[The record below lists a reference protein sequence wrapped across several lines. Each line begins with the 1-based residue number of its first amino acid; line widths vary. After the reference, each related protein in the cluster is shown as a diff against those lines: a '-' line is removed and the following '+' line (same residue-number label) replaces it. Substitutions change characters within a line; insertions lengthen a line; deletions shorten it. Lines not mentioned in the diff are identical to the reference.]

1 MSEELK
7 NYFKTM
13 FSNVDKNIVLD
24 DDQINAILSDD
35 KYALILAGAGTGKTT
50 TMVAKVKYLVDIKK
64 VDPSKIL
71 VISYTKKA
79 VQELEERIVYQF
91 GINACVT
98 TFHSLGYKYLKE
110 IYNNRKCIVID
121 SNERDRIFLEYFK
134 SLFKNKEKV
143 KELISIFSEDIIK
156 DKQWYFSKYFK
167 ENYEKYNTYDEFF
180 SNYKNG
186 KILEAKEIGIKK
198 VIDDIIYKQING
210 DYIFTIKGE
219 KVRSDAEAIIANFLF
234 IHGINY
240 EYEKVYDELMDDNS
254 IYKPDFTL
262 ELAGQEVYIEY
273 FGLDN
278 YKYNIIKN
286 KKEKYHKEKHNKF
299 ISLDKIPLNEV
310 ESVLNDELIKV
321 GFKYKM
327 KTDEEIYD
335 QLLNNLPLSQLYPF
349 ESFIYEC
356 IDAIKESINR
366 DQCDAIVKRYID
378 SLTDAE
384 KSIAIKQYAFIND
397 FYRYYQNSLYGA
409 ENYYFD
415 YPDLLYY
422 SGKYLNSINTKKF
435 DFEYIIIDEYQDV
448 SRARYDLAK
457 KTADKYN
464 SNVFVVGDDWQSIYA
479 FSGSRIDYIYNFN
492 KYFPNAKLYKI
503 MNTYRNSQELIDT
516 TGTFIMRNE
525 SQIKKSLISEKHN
538 DNPIKI
544 ITYNTDIDL
553 SEEEYNGERFKGYQ
567 EYSALEK
574 LILQIHNEN
583 PDHRILVLARK
594 NKIISRCFKNPK
606 FKDSIDTKITFVGYE
621 DIDIEGMSMH
631 KSKGLTFD
639 EVIIIGLDKYFPM
652 DDFSKYWM
660 KALFKNQILQEKISY
675 AEERRLFYVA
685 LTRTKNN
692 VYLLVNENPG
702 RRSSFVDEIE
712 NILKNTN
719 MI

>member
-525 SQIKKSLISEKHN
+525 SQIKKSLIS
-538 DNPIKI
+538 
-544 ITYNTDIDL
+544 
-553 SEEEYNGERFKGYQ
+553 
-567 EYSALEK
+567 
-574 LILQIHNEN
+574 
-583 PDHRILVLARK
+583 
-594 NKIISRCFKNPK
+594 
-606 FKDSIDTKITFVGYE
+606 
-621 DIDIEGMSMH
+621 
-631 KSKGLTFD
+631 
-639 EVIIIGLDKYFPM
+639 
-652 DDFSKYWM
+652 
-660 KALFKNQILQEKISY
+660 
-675 AEERRLFYVA
+675 
-685 LTRTKNN
+685 
-692 VYLLVNENPG
+692 
-702 RRSSFVDEIE
+702 
-712 NILKNTN
+712 
-719 MI
+719 

>member
-24 DDQINAILSDD
+24 DDQINAILGDD

-79 VQELEERIVYQF
+79 VQELEERIVDKF

-98 TFHSLGYKYLKE
+98 TFHSLGYKYLKK
-110 IYNNRKCIVID
+110 IYSNRTCIVID
-121 SNERDRIFLEYFK
+121 INERDRIFLDYFK
-134 SLFKNKEKV
+134 SLFENKEKL
-143 KELISIFSEDIIK
+143 KELISIFSEGIIK
-156 DKQWYFSKYFK
+156 DKSWYFSKYFK

-180 SNYKNG
+180 SNYKKD
-186 KILEAKEIGIKK
+186 KIQEAKEKDLKK
-198 VIDDIIYKQING
+198 LIDDTVYRYING
-210 DYIFTIKGE
+210 EHIYTIKGE
-219 KVRSDAEAIIANFLF
+219 KVRSEAEAIIANFLF

-240 EYEKVYDELMDDNS
+240 EYEKVYDELMEDNS
-254 IYKPDFTL
+254 AYKPDFTL
-262 ELAGQEVYIEY
+262 ELAGQNVYIEY

-278 YKYNIIKN
+278 YRYNIIKN
-286 KKEKYHKEKHNKF
+286 MKEEFHRTHHREL
-299 ISLDKIPLNEV
+299 ISLDRIPLNEL
-310 ESVLNDELIKV
+310 ESVLNDRLIEK
-321 GFKYKM
+321 GFKYRM

-366 DQCDAIVKRYID
+366 DQYDMIVKGYID
-378 SLTDAE
+378 SLVGAE

-397 FYRYYQNSLYGA
+397 FYRYYQKNLYGA
-409 ENYYFD
+409 VNYYFD

-422 SGKYLNSINTKKF
+422 SSKYLDQVTIKNM

-457 KTADKYN
+457 KTADKCN

-479 FSGSRIDYIYNFN
+479 FSGIYNFN

-503 MNTYRNSQELIDT
+503 MNTYRNSQELIDA
-516 TGTFIMRNE
+516 TGKFIMKNE
-525 SQIKKSLISEKHN
+525 SQIKKSLISAKHN
-538 DNPIKI
+538 DNPVKI
-544 ITYNTDIDL
+544 VNYNTDIEL
-553 SEEEYNGERFKGYQ
+553 SAEEYNGERFRGYQ
-567 EYSALEK
+567 EYVALEK
-574 LILQIHNEN
+574 LILQIHREN
-583 PDHRILVLARK
+583 PEHSILVLARK
-594 NKIISRCFKNPK
+594 NVIISRCFKNPK

-621 DIDIEGMSMH
+621 DIDLDGMSMH

-639 EVIIIGLDKYFPM
+639 EVIIIGLDRYFPM
-652 DDFSKYWM
+652 DDFSKFWM
-660 KALFKNQILQEKISY
+660 KALFKNQTLQEKIPY

-692 VYLLVNENPG
+692 VYLLVNENSNK
-702 RRSSFVDEIE
+702 RSSFVSEIE
-712 NILKNTN
+712 NIIKEENKQ
-719 MI
+719 